1 MDRILIKF
9 NEKDN
14 WTDVSEL
21 KNKDFKEW
29 LIAESYSR
37 LYESE
42 VKHQKN
48 EGNELF
54 HCDFLE
60 NSLICNDYYT
70 IDELEETFYREDYII
85 LKEKTMEYDRFFWL
99 NIDELKRCFEEEDF
113 EEIKKGC
120 VGYEK

>member
-29 LIAESYSR
+29 LISEAYDR
-37 LYESE
+37 LYENE
-42 VKHQKN
+42 VKQQKLD
-48 EGNELF
+48 GNELF

-70 IDELEETFYREDYII
+70 IDELEEIFYREDYII
-85 LKEKTMEYDRFFWL
+85 LKEKTIEYDRFFLL
-99 NIDELKRCFEEEDF
+99 NIDELKRYFDEKDF

-120 VGYEK
+120 VCYEK